1 MSRAASYI
9 FNPEINSQ
17 LAGFRSQL
25 KEKGYAD
32 VTIRQKCNYVG
43 DFLQWLDQERLEWYQ
58 ARYNDLLNYIDHCR
72 LEGQSKKL
80 VNNKLRS
87 IRNFYQYQKEMDP
100 TIHNPALHLM
110 IRGEYHR
117 LPSGNL
123 DYKTLEKLYDNYSKK
138 TLRDK
143 RNKVILG
150 LLIYQGV
157 TTGELQRMEP
167 GHVQLNKGRIFIQGT
182 RKTNSRYLQLQP
194 HQILEIDAYLKR
206 VRSGI
211 LKGTGKKRPV
221 RKPDQVNQELISER
235 MFCSMGGSE
244 DLRSTLLHMFRNIHR
259 DHPEVRNAKQIRSS
273 VITHWLKHYNL
284 RQVQYMAGHKY
295 VSSTERYQQNNL
307 DKLQGQLEKY
317 HPLEQNNK

>member
-1 MSRAASYI
+1 MSRATSYI
-9 FNPEINSQ
+9 FKDEVNTQ

-32 VTIRQKCNYVG
+32 ATIRQKCNYVG
-43 DFLQWLDQERLEWYQ
+43 YFLQWLDQEHLQWEQ
-58 ARYNDLLNYIDHCR
+58 ARYNDLLNYIDYCR
-72 LEGQSKKL
+72 LNGESKKL

-87 IRNFYQYQKEMDP
+87 IRNFYWYKKEMDP
-100 TIHNPALHLM
+100 TVHNPALHLM

-123 DYKTLEKLYDNYSKK
+123 DYKTLEKLYDKYSKR

-150 LLIYQGV
+150 LLIYQGI

-182 RKTNSRYLQLQP
+182 RKTGSRYLQLQP
-194 HQILEIDAYLKR
+194 QQILEIDPYLKR
-206 VRSGI
+206 VRPEI
-211 LKGTGKKRPV
+211 LKRTGKKKPS
-221 RKPDQVNQELISER
+221 RKPNHVNQELISER
-235 MFCSMGGSE
+235 MFCSINGSE

-259 DHPEVRNAKQIRSS
+259 DHPEIRNAKQIRSS

-295 VSSTERYQQNNL
+295 VSSTERYQMNNL

-317 HPLEQNNK
+317 HPLADEA